1 MFVIDINTAFGRHSE
16 ADFDL
21 SLNTLLASLDQH
33 QVAGACT
40 FSLKAAHYDP
50 HTGNEESLAAAGCHP
65 HLLPVATLDLREYL
79 GWEAEVARCLQQG
92 VRLFRFFPQLQGW
105 SVTARLFQRV
115 LGKLHGTGVCLVFSL
130 AEISAHDSN
139 AMEALAMST
148 AERGLSVILADIDYQ
163 TMAEAITVMQCYPHL
178 YAETNGL
185 ATVGAVEIMAEE
197 VGASRLLFG
206 SAAPLRPLQKA
217 LNEVLETK
225 LSAADKCA
233 ILGGNAM
240 RLLNLDPSQ
249 LAGRPQL
256 TELTP
261 QTFNEPIID
270 VHSHLGH
277 WRWPLHPERYDPT
290 PMLKR
295 MRQFGIAY
303 SVLSA
308 YEGMRYDMVAG
319 NRHVAEAIV
328 DHPELL
334 GYVAINPHQ
343 VAASCAEMDH
353 YLQLPNFVGVELA
366 LSHTA
371 QPTSSPEVQTL
382 MAEIAKRHKP
392 VLLTPASRADAV
404 VVRDLARANPTLP
417 IILAHGIDLSW
428 ARVIS
433 DTPNLYV
440 EFCSS
445 NPNNHDI
452 RRSLA
457 LLGPERILFGSAQT
471 LLSVG
476 AAIGLYWDAG
486 LSTQERHLILY
497 GNAQRLFGLT
507 AARTRSSP
515 SFQ

>member
-1 MFVIDINTAFGRHSE
+1 MYVIDVNTAFGSRTE
-16 ADFDL
+16 FDFDL

-40 FSLKAAHYDP
+40 FSLKGAHYDP
-50 HTGNEESLAAAGCHP
+50 HTGNCESMAAARCHP
-65 HLLPVATLDLREYL
+65 YLLPVATLDLREYL
-79 GWEAEVARCLQQG
+79 GWETEVERCLDQG

-105 SVTARLFQRV
+105 SIASRLFQRV

-130 AEISAHDSN
+130 AELGFSGSN
-139 AMEALAMST
+139 AIEEIAMIT
-148 AERGLSVILADIDYQ
+148 AERGLPVILTDINYQ
-163 TMAEAITVMQCYPHL
+163 NMAEAITVMQCYPHL
-178 YAETNGL
+178 YAETNWL

-206 SAAPLRPLQKA
+206 SSAPLRPLQKA
-217 LNEVLETK
+217 LNEVLETN
-225 LSAADKCA
+225 LSPADKSA

-240 RLLNLDPSQ
+240 RLLNIDPSQ
-249 LAGRPQL
+249 LADRPQL
-256 TELTP
+256 AALTP
-261 QTFNEPIID
+261 QKFSEPVID

-277 WRWPLHPERYDPT
+277 WRWPIHPERYDPT
-290 PMLKR
+290 PMLNR

-308 YEGMRYDMVAG
+308 YEGLRYDMAAG
-319 NRHVAEAIV
+319 NRNVADAIA

-334 GYVAINPHQ
+334 GYVEVNPHQ
-343 VAASCAEMDH
+343 VAASCAEMDR
-353 YLQLPNFVGVELA
+353 YFQLPNFVGVELE

-371 QPTSSPEVQTL
+371 HPTGSPAVQSL

-392 VLLTPASRADAV
+392 VLLMPASREDAV
-404 VVRDLARANPTLP
+404 AVRDLAYANPTLP
-417 IILAHGIDLSW
+417 IILAHGIDANW
-428 ARVIS
+428 ARVIA

-445 NPNNHDI
+445 HPNNYDI
-452 RRSLA
+452 RA
-457 LLGPERILFGSAQT
+457 CVELLGPERILFGSDQT

-486 LSTQERHLILY
+486 LSTQERQLILHD
-497 GNAQRLFGLT
+497 NAQRLFLG
-507 AARTRSSP
+507 
-515 SFQ
+515 